1 MNFRTKGIARRAG
14 RELSWLSRGSCVLAI
29 IITLSSS
36 TLAQS
41 GGANSVSSP
50 PAARSSAT
58 VAAST
63 NAAQLRQETLDVVW
77 RTVNETH
84 YDPTFGGVDWDKVR
98 AKYAPRVAAAKSD
111 GEFYGLL
118 RQMVEELR
126 LSHFVI
132 YPPGAFDRADANSA
146 AGSGDVGIDV
156 RVIEGQAIV
165 VRVRPQS
172 AAGRNGVI
180 RPGFIISKI
189 DDTPVAPL
197 LEKLM
202 RSGDSSQPK
211 TFYTTA
217 AVMRR
222 LNGTPGSTVRLTYI
236 DEQER
241 ERTVTLQRAAHTGEM
256 SPPFGNFPSLPVE
269 FEVKRLQ
276 GGVGYIRF
284 NIFLVPLM
292 EQIRAGVREMRDVPG
307 LIFDLRG
314 NPGGFGA
321 MAPGIAG
328 LLTTKEVSLGTMRM
342 RTGHVNLVAFP
353 QSAPYTGTVVILI
366 DGLSLS
372 TSEIFASG
380 MQEAGRAVVIGER
393 SGGAALP
400 SVFKKLPT
408 GALLQHAIAD
418 FKTPKGTEIEGRGAT
433 PDIEV
438 KWNRRAL
445 LEGRDAQLDAALEQ
459 ITKGKGRTQ

>member
-14 RELSWLSRGSCVLAI
+14 RKLSLFPKGASVLTLVVI
-29 IITLSSS
+29 LSSS
-36 TLAQS
+36 TAAQS

-50 PAARSSAT
+50 PAARSSTTA
-58 VAAST
+58 AASV
-63 NAAQLRQETLDVVW
+63 NAARLRQETFDVVW

-84 YDPTFGGVDWDKVR
+84 FDSTFGGVDWDEVR

-118 RQMVEELR
+118 RQMVGELR

-132 YPPGAFDRADANSA
+132 YPPDAFDRANANSP
-146 AGSGDVGIDV
+146 AGSGDVGIDL

-165 VRVRPQS
+165 VRVRAQS
-172 AAGRNGVI
+172 AAEVTGVI
-180 RPGFIISKI
+180 RPGFVISKI

-197 LEKLM
+197 IEKLA
-202 RSGDSSQPK
+202 RSGDSSQSK
-211 TFYTTA
+211 TFYATA

-222 LNGTPGSTVRLTYI
+222 LNGLPGTSVRLTYK
-236 DEQER
+236 DEQEH
-241 ERTVTLQRAAHTGEM
+241 ERAVTLQRAAHTGEM

-269 FEVKRLQ
+269 FEAKRLK

-284 NIFLVPLM
+284 NIFLVPM
-292 EQIRAGVREMRDVPG
+292 MDQIRGAIREMRDAPG

-314 NPGGFGA
+314 NPGGFGT

-342 RTGHVNLVAFP
+342 RTGHVNFVAFP
-353 QSAPYTGTVVILI
+353 QPAPYTGTVVILI
-366 DGLSLS
+366 DELSLS

-418 FKTPKGTEIEGRGAT
+418 FKTPKGTEIEGRGT
-433 PDIEV
+433 VPDIEV

-445 LEGRDAQLDAALEQ
+445 LEGRDAQLDAALAH
-459 ITKGKGRTQ
+459 IIKSKG

>member
-14 RELSWLSRGSCVLAI
+14 SKLFCLSKGASVLALALI
-29 IITLSSS
+29 LPLS
-36 TLAQS
+36 TPAQS
-41 GGANSVSSP
+41 GGTNSVSTP
-50 PAARSSAT
+50 PAARSSVT
-58 VAAST
+58 VAARAD
-63 NAAQLRQETLDVVW
+63 AARLRQETFDVVW
-77 RTVNETH
+77 RTVHETH
-84 YDPTFGGVDWDKVR
+84 FDPTFGGVDWVKVR
-98 AKYAPRVAAAKSD
+98 VRYAPRVAAAKSE

-118 RQMVEELR
+118 RQMVGELR

-132 YPPGAFDRADANSA
+132 YPPGAVDRADANSS
-146 AGSGDVGIDV
+146 AGSGDVGIDL

-172 AAGRNGVI
+172 VAGRNGVI
-180 RPGFIISKI
+180 RPGFTISKI
-189 DDTPVAPL
+189 DDTPIAPL
-197 LEKLM
+197 IEKLAQ
-202 RSGDSSQPK
+202 SGDSSKAK
-211 TFYTTA
+211 TFYATA

-222 LNGTPGSTVRLTYI
+222 LNGLPGSTVRLTYI

-241 ERTVTLQRAAHTGEM
+241 VQTVTLQRAAHAGEM

-269 FEVKRLQ
+269 FEAKRLKD
-276 GGVGYIRF
+276 GIGYIRF

-292 EQIRAGVREMRDVPG
+292 EQIRAGVREMRDAPG

-328 LLTTKEVSLGTMRM
+328 VLTTKEMSLGTMRM
-342 RTGHVNLVAFP
+342 RTGHVNFVASP

-366 DGLSLS
+366 DELSLS

-380 MQEAGRAVVIGER
+380 MQEAGRAIVVGER

-400 SVFKKLPT
+400 SLFKKLPT

-418 FKTPKGTEIEGRGAT
+418 FKTPQGTDIEGRGT
-433 PDIEV
+433 MPDIEV

-445 LEGRDAQLDAALEQ
+445 LEGRDAQLDAALEH
-459 ITKGKGRTQ
+459 IIKSKG